1 MAIQPNENF
10 LAVNINFKSA
20 FALIDTGAVTS
31 CISEQFARF
40 LRLTPQATSD
50 DVKLISANKSPI
62 HTLGIVEAELS
73 IQGLVVPFRFQVLK
87 SLSHKLVLGQDFLR
101 FSNAVIDCGHR
112 SIEMFEGLV
121 RASLTRFNERDV
133 VLRLAQNIIIPAA
146 TEAIVRLVVPHLFK
160 QKLGLMSTFAP
171 LKNKYLVVANAII
184 QPQGARTIGR
194 VLNIGQT
201 PRRLRAGTPIACI
214 SAIDAQDPF
223 NQAMLAAEVKTS
235 TETSQVGQ
243 CQQIPAH
250 EERIKVL
257 TSLGLKLDNTNLT
270 PEQFAQLTELLFQ
283 YQDIFCSDYENLPES
298 KLQPYELVLT
308 DYTPVRQ
315 RQYPLSPLQEEVME
329 KYADKLL
336 KAKIVAPSKSAWNA
350 PAILIKKSGFQLEK
364 ASDLSQWRLC
374 LDYRRLNEHVSQEFV
389 PIINLNQVS
398 HLISKAVHQGQGQD
412 TKKDQ
417 PKQLFLTTFDLTS
430 AFFQTGLTPES
441 SQFTAFSTRTRRLE
455 FLRVP
460 LGLRISSG
468 AFISALAGVFAKE
481 IADHTLALYVDDAIL
496 AHFSFSGHMDQLRHI
511 FQKLRMHNLRINPK
525 KSTFARES
533 VTFLGFVFNASGM
546 QLDQQRF
553 QKIRNIRA
561 PKNITETR
569 QICGLVQYY
578 KRHLPNLAK
587 ILSPIRQLLQKDVP
601 FKWTTE
607 HDKALEQVKD
617 LLLQNITLA
626 YPDFQKQFVVL
637 VDGSKR
643 AVGHVLAQY
652 DGNVLKPLIFGGRS
666 LRKFEQSGSATYI
679 ELISL
684 LDAIKAYHP
693 FLSNGREF
701 LLLTDHLALTHIQ
714 NLRLESS
721 PQLVRFSLFL
731 QHFNFRIK
739 HIRGSE
745 NSVCDFLSRYP
756 SIHSPP
762 EDTTDGGAADIQQS
776 DDIIPQVDFYDY
788 LSAID
793 VEAYN
798 EDSETSFRDP
808 NKKRRRNYKI
818 CHITPIDAQ
827 ASNDH
832 EIQQLA
838 HRTPRRTDQGQQSDQ
853 AHSEQQAVT
862 HEQTRTHAD
871 DEAQLMDTTV
881 NEQYTQLQN
890 QMNPEI
896 NLDSQKDDPFFEAV
910 INQLQTGVLPTDRTL
925 AQRILYQI
933 DDYYIEDDQLWHL
946 ARLRGKHLTK
956 IVPRF
961 QQLCIPRQFRLKI
974 MESIH
979 NISHFS
985 FLKCYLTARQR
996 FYWPAMAT
1004 EMAIFTKSCLVCQQI
1019 KFSAKPKYPVHA
1031 MPSHNLFECLHVDFH
1046 EIRTPK
1052 KSAPS
1057 EFKYV
1062 LVAID
1067 QASHYVTL
1075 MPTSN
1080 MQAATA
1086 ARLIMDNIILKYG
1099 TFRYLIT
1106 DRSTSWLNQ
1115 LFAAFLT
1122 LPGFDT
1128 HHIKTSPYRAR
1139 VNSPA
1144 ELVNKHLIRH
1154 IAAYASDPSQ
1164 FPQYLAAIA
1173 AGINGC
1179 VNLTT
1184 GIAPFFTLYGM
1195 NFRFPFETALTS
1207 NEQAFRSYD
1216 NPTLQALAQRM
1227 KIVREIVNQNIKEAK
1242 TTMERIRNVGTKS
1255 HSFNAGDRVFISSE
1269 LDRNRALNAK
1279 HGKKFSGPFVVLEVK
1294 SDLARLAHIYTGRQL
1309 PSYINVDKLRL
1320 LKDVGRDVLYNRYL
1334 RDPASDGNGQ
1344 ISIPEQRTIQSI
1356 STHLNYGRPMTAT
1369 GHTTAL
1375 TTLDTAKTKG
1385 DQSHRSDAFYDQIKR
1400 DTSLNGIEANETRG
1414 PPIVRN
1420 SAAMINQPATH
1431 FEVSTADRTH
1441 PQIMADAIHKSHEP
1455 LAHNEGIQ
1463 SRKPYTSSGSHVTID
1478 PAICQCH
1485 ERSRRDSTGIPGAQS
1500 QGHAVMHGNEAPHPR
1515 EAFITRDPDF
1525 MRAEYAHCC
1534 DTSDAR
1540 RSRPHTS
1547 NINPSRF
1554 MALNDVSMRLKQEKA
1569 SDRVVDQTRTAA
1581 NAVINDIANEGLTD
1595 HKVRLL
1601 DSQPPQAA
1609 PSHQSSVTSETL
1621 ATQISSDRGMM
1632 SNIAGPPDAD
1642 NSSAHTPT
1650 ERHANETDMKSYKA
1664 FSLAP
1669 AGEVY
1674 NANVIKVSA
1683 RKVAKP
1689 QSLYKAHLL
1698 NDAQS
1703 QWLPASQIPPA
1714 VLAKFL
1720 VQRYIRSQTRKHKPR
1735 GISRQQ
1741 KKFSKTPTST

>member
-1 MAIQPNENF
+1 MAIHPNENF

-101 FSNAVIDCGHR
+101 FSNAVIDCGNR

-214 SAIDAQDPF
+214 SAIDTQDPF
-223 NQAMLAAEVKTS
+223 NKAMLAAEGESS
-235 TETSQVGQ
+235 TDTSQAGQ
-243 CQQIPAH
+243 CHQIPAH
-250 EERIKVL
+250 EERVKVL

-350 PAILIKKSGFQLEK
+350 PAILIKKSGFNLQK
-364 ASDLSQWRLC
+364 ASDLSLWRLA
-374 LDYRRLNEHVSQEFV
+374 LDYRKLNKNVCQEFV
-389 PIINLNQVS
+389 PIINLNQAS

-412 TKKDQ
+412 TKK
-417 PKQLFLTTFDLTS
+417 QLYLSGFDLTA
-430 AFFQTGLTPES
+430 AFFQTPLTPES
-441 SQFTAFSTRTRRLE
+441 SQFTAFSTRTRHLE
-455 FLRVP
+455 FRRVP
-460 LGLRISSG
+460 LGLKISSG

-496 AHFSFSGHMDQLRHI
+496 AHSSFSGHMDQLHHI

-533 VTFLGFVFNASGM
+533 VTFLGFVFNARGM
-546 QLDQQRF
+546 ELDPQRF

-637 VDGSKR
+637 IDGSKR

-684 LDAIKAYHP
+684 LDAIKTYHP

-827 ASNDH
+827 TSTDH

-910 INQLQTGVLPTDRTL
+910 INQLQSGVLPTDRTL

-956 IVPRF
+956 IIPRF

-1164 FPQYLAAIA
+1164 FPQYLSAVA

-1375 TTLDTAKTKG
+1375 TTFDTAETKG

-1400 DTSLNGIEANETRG
+1400 DTSINGIKAIEIGGT
-1414 PPIVRN
+1414 PIARN
-1420 SAAMINQPATH
+1420 SAAIINHPATH

-1441 PQIMADAIHKSHEP
+1441 QQIMAGALHKSHEP
-1455 LAHNEGIQ
+1455 LAHSEGIQ

-1485 ERSRRDSTGIPGAQS
+1485 ERSRRDLTGIPGAQS
-1500 QGHAVMHGNEAPHPR
+1500 QGHAVMHGNETPHPR
-1515 EAFITRDPDF
+1515 EVFITRDPNF
-1525 MRAEYAHCC
+1525 MCAEYAHCC

-1547 NINPSRF
+1547 DINPSRF
-1554 MALNDVSMRLKQEKA
+1554 MALNDASMRLKQEKA

-1581 NAVINDIANEGLTD
+1581 NAVINDVANEGLTD

-1609 PSHQSSVTSETL
+1609 PSHQSPVTSEML
-1621 ATQISSDRGMM
+1621 ATQISSDRGMR
-1632 SNIAGPPDAD
+1632 SNITGPPDAD

-1689 QSLYKAHLL
+1689 QSLYKAHVL

-1714 VLAKFL
+1714 VLAKFF

>member
-1 MAIQPNENF
+1 MM
-10 LAVNINFKSA
+10 
-20 FALIDTGAVTS
+20 
-31 CISEQFARF
+31 
-40 LRLTPQATSD
+40 
-50 DVKLISANKSPI
+50 
-62 HTLGIVEAELS
+62 
-73 IQGLVVPFRFQVLK
+73 PF
-87 SLSHKLVLGQDFLR
+87 
-101 FSNAVIDCGHR
+101 
-112 SIEMFEGLV
+112 
-121 RASLTRFNERDV
+121 
-133 VLRLAQNIIIPAA
+133 
-146 TEAIVRLVVPHLFK
+146 
-160 QKLGLMSTFAP
+160 
-171 LKNKYLVVANAII
+171 
-184 QPQGARTIGR
+184 
-194 VLNIGQT
+194 
-201 PRRLRAGTPIACI
+201 
-214 SAIDAQDPF
+214 
-223 NQAMLAAEVKTS
+223 
-235 TETSQVGQ
+235 
-243 CQQIPAH
+243 
-250 EERIKVL
+250 
-257 TSLGLKLDNTNLT
+257 
-270 PEQFAQLTELLFQ
+270 
-283 YQDIFCSDYENLPES
+283 
-298 KLQPYELVLT
+298 
-308 DYTPVRQ
+308 
-315 RQYPLSPLQEEVME
+315 
-329 KYADKLL
+329 
-336 KAKIVAPSKSAWNA
+336 
-350 PAILIKKSGFQLEK
+350 
-364 ASDLSQWRLC
+364 
-374 LDYRRLNEHVSQEFV
+374 
-389 PIINLNQVS
+389 
-398 HLISKAVHQGQGQD
+398 
-412 TKKDQ
+412 
-417 PKQLFLTTFDLTS
+417 
-430 AFFQTGLTPES
+430 
-441 SQFTAFSTRTRRLE
+441 
-455 FLRVP
+455 
-460 LGLRISSG
+460 
-468 AFISALAGVFAKE
+468 
-481 IADHTLALYVDDAIL
+481 L
-496 AHFSFSGHMDQLRHI
+496 AHFSFSGHMTQLRHI

-546 QLDQQRF
+546 ELDPQRF

-561 PKNITETR
+561 PKNVTETR

-601 FKWTTE
+601 FHWTTE
-607 HDKALEQVKD
+607 HDQALEQVKD

-626 YPDFQKQFVVL
+626 YPDFQKEFVVII
-637 VDGSKR
+637 DGSKR
-643 AVGHVLAQY
+643 SVGHVLAQY
-652 DGNVLKPLIFGGRS
+652 DENVLKPLIFGGRS
-666 LRKFEQSGSATYI
+666 LRKFEQTGSATHI
-679 ELISL
+679 ELIAL
-684 LDAIKAYHP
+684 LDAIRAYHP

-721 PQLVRFSLFL
+721 PQLIRFSLFL

-762 EDTTDGGAADIQQS
+762 EDTTDGGATDTQQS

-798 EDSETSFRDP
+798 EDSEISFRDP
-808 NKKRRRNYKI
+808 TKKRRRNYKI
-818 CHITPIDAQ
+818 CQITPIDAQ
-827 ASNDH
+827 ASTDH

-838 HRTPRRTDQGQQSDQ
+838 YQTSRRTEQVQQSD
-853 AHSEQQAVT
+853 HSNSEQQAVT
-862 HEQTRTHAD
+862 HDQTRTHTD
-871 DEAQLMDTTV
+871 DETTLMDPTV
-881 NEQYTQLQN
+881 SEQYTQIQN
-890 QMNPEI
+890 HMSPEI

-910 INQLQTGVLPTDRTL
+910 INHLQTGVLPTDRTL
-925 AQRILYQI
+925 AQRILCQI

-1019 KFSAKPKYPVHA
+1019 KFSAKPKYPVHG

-1052 KSAPS
+1052 KSATS

-1075 MPTSN
+1075 LPTSN

-1128 HHIKTSPYRAR
+1128 HHIKTSPYRAKI
-1139 VNSPA
+1139 NSPA

-1164 FPQYLAAIA
+1164 FPQYLSAIA
-1173 AGINGC
+1173 AAVNGC

-1184 GIAPFFTLYGM
+1184 GVAPFYVLYGM

-1242 TTMERIRNVGTKS
+1242 TTMERVRNAGTKP
-1255 HSFNAGDRVFISSE
+1255 HSFQEGDRVFISSE
-1269 LDRNRALNAK
+1269 LDRNRAFNAK
-1279 HGKKFSGPFVVLEVK
+1279 HGRRFSGPYVLLEVK
-1294 SDLARLAHIYTGRQL
+1294 SNLARLAHMYTGRQL

-1344 ISIPEQRTIQSI
+1344 ISVPEQRTIQSI
-1356 STHLNYGRPMTAT
+1356 SSHLNYGRPMTAT

-1375 TTLDTAKTKG
+1375 TTLDTARTKG
-1385 DQSHRSDAFYDQIKR
+1385 NQSCRSDAFYDQIKR
-1400 DTSLNGIEANETRG
+1400 DASLNGPKANAIGGTLLA
-1414 PPIVRN
+1414 RN
-1420 SAAMINQPATH
+1420 SDAIINQPATH
-1431 FEVSTADRTH
+1431 FEVSTAYRTH
-1441 PQIMADAIHKSHEP
+1441 PQIMADALNKSHES

-1463 SRKPYTSSGSHVTID
+1463 TRNPYTSSGSHVMLD

-1485 ERSRRDSTGIPGAQS
+1485 ERSRLDSRGIPGART
-1500 QGHAVMHGNEAPHPR
+1500 QGHAVMHINEAPKPR
-1515 EAFITRDPDF
+1515 EAFITREPDF
-1525 MRAEYAHCC
+1525 TRAEYAHCS

-1547 NINPSRF
+1547 TPNPSRIIT
-1554 MALNDVSMRLKQEKA
+1554 LNDITMRLQQEKA

-1581 NAVINDIANEGLTD
+1581 NAAINDVANEGITD
-1595 HKVRLL
+1595 YKFLLL
-1601 DSQPPQAA
+1601 DSQPSSAA

-1621 ATQISSDRGMM
+1621 ATQIRSDRCMK
-1632 SNIAGPPDAD
+1632 STIAGPPDAD
-1642 NSSAHTPT
+1642 NSSALTPT
-1650 ERHANETDMKSYKA
+1650 ERHADETDMKSYKA

-1669 AGEVY
+1669 PGEVY

-1689 QSLYKAHLL
+1689 HSLYKAHLL
-1698 NDAQS
+1698 NDTQS

-1714 VLAKFL
+1714 VLAKFF
-1720 VQRYIRSQTRKHKPR
+1720 VQRYIRSQKRKLKPR
-1735 GISRQQ
+1735 GISQQ
-1741 KKFSKTPTST
+1741 RKKFS

>member
-1 MAIQPNENF
+1 
-10 LAVNINFKSA
+10 
-20 FALIDTGAVTS
+20 
-31 CISEQFARF
+31 
-40 LRLTPQATSD
+40 
-50 DVKLISANKSPI
+50 
-62 HTLGIVEAELS
+62 
-73 IQGLVVPFRFQVLK
+73 
-87 SLSHKLVLGQDFLR
+87 
-101 FSNAVIDCGHR
+101 
-112 SIEMFEGLV
+112 
-121 RASLTRFNERDV
+121 
-133 VLRLAQNIIIPAA
+133 
-146 TEAIVRLVVPHLFK
+146 
-160 QKLGLMSTFAP
+160 
-171 LKNKYLVVANAII
+171 
-184 QPQGARTIGR
+184 
-194 VLNIGQT
+194 
-201 PRRLRAGTPIACI
+201 
-214 SAIDAQDPF
+214 
-223 NQAMLAAEVKTS
+223 
-235 TETSQVGQ
+235 
-243 CQQIPAH
+243 
-250 EERIKVL
+250 
-257 TSLGLKLDNTNLT
+257 
-270 PEQFAQLTELLFQ
+270 
-283 YQDIFCSDYENLPES
+283 
-298 KLQPYELVLT
+298 
-308 DYTPVRQ
+308 
-315 RQYPLSPLQEEVME
+315 
-329 KYADKLL
+329 
-336 KAKIVAPSKSAWNA
+336 
-350 PAILIKKSGFQLEK
+350 
-364 ASDLSQWRLC
+364 
-374 LDYRRLNEHVSQEFV
+374 
-389 PIINLNQVS
+389 
-398 HLISKAVHQGQGQD
+398 
-412 TKKDQ
+412 
-417 PKQLFLTTFDLTS
+417 
-430 AFFQTGLTPES
+430 LTPES
-441 SQFTAFSTRTRRLE
+441 SQFTAFSTRTRHLE
-455 FLRVP
+455 FRRVP
-460 LGLRISSG
+460 LGLKISSG

-496 AHFSFSGHMDQLRHI
+496 AHCSFSGHMAQLHHI

-533 VTFLGFVFNASGM
+533 VTFLGFVFNARGM
-546 QLDQQRF
+546 ELDPQRF

-587 ILSPIRQLLQKDVP
+587 ILSPIRQLLQKGVP

-684 LDAIKAYHP
+684 LDAIKTYHP

-756 SIHSPP
+756 SIHSPS
-762 EDTTDGGAADIQQS
+762 EDTTDGGETDTQQS

-808 NKKRRRNYKI
+808 NKKRRRNYKV

-827 ASNDH
+827 TSTDH

-853 AHSEQQAVT
+853 AHSEQQAIM

-910 INQLQTGVLPTDRTL
+910 INQLQTGALPTDRTL

-956 IVPRF
+956 IIPRF

-1075 MPTSN
+1075 LPTSN

-1227 KIVREIVNQNIKEAK
+1227 KIVREIVNQNTKEAK

-1369 GHTTAL
+1369 GHTTSL

-1414 PPIVRN
+1414 SPIVRN

-1441 PQIMADAIHKSHEP
+1441 PQIMADAIHKSHES
-1455 LAHNEGIQ
+1455 LTHHEGIHT
-1463 SRKPYTSSGSHVTID
+1463 RTPFTSSGSHVRLD

-1485 ERSRRDSTGIPGAQS
+1485 ERSRLDSTGLPGAQS

-1547 NINPSRF
+1547 NPNPSRF
-1554 MALNDVSMRLKQEKA
+1554 ITLNDATMRLKQEKA
-1569 SDRVVDQTRTAA
+1569 VDRVGDQTRTAA

-1595 HKVRLL
+1595 HTVRLL
-1601 DSQPPQAA
+1601 DSQTPQAA
-1609 PSHQSSVTSETL
+1609 PSHQSSVTSEML

-1703 QWLPASQIPPA
+1703 KWLPASQIPPA
-1714 VLAKFL
+1714 VLAKFF
-1720 VQRYIRSQTRKHKPR
+1720 VQRYIRAQTRRLKPR
-1735 GISRQQ
+1735 GFSQ
-1741 KKFSKTPTST
+1741 KRMNVSKTPTTT

>member
-1 MAIQPNENF
+1 
-10 LAVNINFKSA
+10 
-20 FALIDTGAVTS
+20 
-31 CISEQFARF
+31 
-40 LRLTPQATSD
+40 
-50 DVKLISANKSPI
+50 
-62 HTLGIVEAELS
+62 
-73 IQGLVVPFRFQVLK
+73 
-87 SLSHKLVLGQDFLR
+87 
-101 FSNAVIDCGHR
+101 
-112 SIEMFEGLV
+112 
-121 RASLTRFNERDV
+121 
-133 VLRLAQNIIIPAA
+133 
-146 TEAIVRLVVPHLFK
+146 
-160 QKLGLMSTFAP
+160 
-171 LKNKYLVVANAII
+171 
-184 QPQGARTIGR
+184 
-194 VLNIGQT
+194 
-201 PRRLRAGTPIACI
+201 
-214 SAIDAQDPF
+214 
-223 NQAMLAAEVKTS
+223 
-235 TETSQVGQ
+235 
-243 CQQIPAH
+243 
-250 EERIKVL
+250 
-257 TSLGLKLDNTNLT
+257 
-270 PEQFAQLTELLFQ
+270 
-283 YQDIFCSDYENLPES
+283 
-298 KLQPYELVLT
+298 
-308 DYTPVRQ
+308 
-315 RQYPLSPLQEEVME
+315 
-329 KYADKLL
+329 
-336 KAKIVAPSKSAWNA
+336 
-350 PAILIKKSGFQLEK
+350 
-364 ASDLSQWRLC
+364 
-374 LDYRRLNEHVSQEFV
+374 
-389 PIINLNQVS
+389 
-398 HLISKAVHQGQGQD
+398 
-412 TKKDQ
+412 
-417 PKQLFLTTFDLTS
+417 
-430 AFFQTGLTPES
+430 
-441 SQFTAFSTRTRRLE
+441 
-455 FLRVP
+455 
-460 LGLRISSG
+460 
-468 AFISALAGVFAKE
+468 
-481 IADHTLALYVDDAIL
+481 
-496 AHFSFSGHMDQLRHI
+496 
-511 FQKLRMHNLRINPK
+511 
-525 KSTFARES
+525 
-533 VTFLGFVFNASGM
+533 
-546 QLDQQRF
+546 
-553 QKIRNIRA
+553 
-561 PKNITETR
+561 
-569 QICGLVQYY
+569 
-578 KRHLPNLAK
+578 
-587 ILSPIRQLLQKDVP
+587 
-601 FKWTTE
+601 
-607 HDKALEQVKD
+607 
-617 LLLQNITLA
+617 
-626 YPDFQKQFVVL
+626 
-637 VDGSKR
+637 
-643 AVGHVLAQY
+643 
-652 DGNVLKPLIFGGRS
+652 
-666 LRKFEQSGSATYI
+666 
-679 ELISL
+679 
-684 LDAIKAYHP
+684 
-693 FLSNGREF
+693 
-701 LLLTDHLALTHIQ
+701 
-714 NLRLESS
+714 
-721 PQLVRFSLFL
+721 
-731 QHFNFRIK
+731 
-739 HIRGSE
+739 
-745 NSVCDFLSRYP
+745 
-756 SIHSPP
+756 
-762 EDTTDGGAADIQQS
+762 
-776 DDIIPQVDFYDY
+776 
-788 LSAID
+788 
-793 VEAYN
+793 
-798 EDSETSFRDP
+798 
-808 NKKRRRNYKI
+808 
-818 CHITPIDAQ
+818 
-827 ASNDH
+827 
-832 EIQQLA
+832 
-838 HRTPRRTDQGQQSDQ
+838 
-853 AHSEQQAVT
+853 
-862 HEQTRTHAD
+862 
-871 DEAQLMDTTV
+871 MDTTV
-881 NEQYTQLQN
+881 NEQYSQLQN
-890 QMNPEI
+890 HMSPEI

-910 INQLQTGVLPTDRTL
+910 INLLQTGVLPTDRTL

-1057 EFKYV
+1057 EFRYV

-1067 QASHYVTL
+1067 QASYYVTL

-1128 HHIKTSPYRAR
+1128 HHIKTSPYRAKI
-1139 VNSPA
+1139 NSPA

-1227 KIVREIVNQNIKEAK
+1227 KIVRDIVNQNTKEAK
-1242 TTMERIRNVGTKS
+1242 STMERIRNVGTKP

-1279 HGKKFSGPFVVLEVK
+1279 HNKRFSGPFVVLEVK

-1455 LAHNEGIQ
+1455 LTHHEGIHT
-1463 SRKPYTSSGSHVTID
+1463 RTPFTSSGSHVRLD

-1485 ERSRRDSTGIPGAQS
+1485 ERSRLDSTGLPGAQP
-1500 QGHAVMHGNEAPHPR
+1500 QGHAVMHINEASNTRGAH
-1515 EAFITRDPDF
+1515 ITREPDVTL
-1525 MRAEYAHCC
+1525 AKYAHFS

-1540 RSRPHTS
+1540 RNRTHTS
-1547 NINPSRF
+1547 NPNPSRF
-1554 MALNDVSMRLKQEKA
+1554 ITLNDATMRLKQEKA
-1569 SDRVVDQTRTAA
+1569 VDRVGDQTRTAA
-1581 NAVINDIANEGLTD
+1581 NAVINDVANEGITD
-1595 HKVRLL
+1595 PKVRQL
-1601 DSQPPQAA
+1601 DGQPPHAA
-1609 PSHQSSVTSETL
+1609 PSHQSSVTSEPL
-1621 ATQISSDRGMM
+1621 ATQISSNRGMR
-1632 SNIAGPPDAD
+1632 SNIAGPSGAD

-1714 VLAKFL
+1714 VLAKFF
-1720 VQRYIRSQTRKHKPR
+1720 VQRYIRCTNAKTQTPR
-1735 GISRQQ
+1735 NFTATKEIFKDPNNNIAQN
-1741 KKFSKTPTST
+1741 